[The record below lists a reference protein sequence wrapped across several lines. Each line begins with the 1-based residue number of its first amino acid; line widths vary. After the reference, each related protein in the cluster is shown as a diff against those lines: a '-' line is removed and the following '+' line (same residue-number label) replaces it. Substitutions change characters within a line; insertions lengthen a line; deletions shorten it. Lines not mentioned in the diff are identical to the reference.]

1 MTGTYRF
8 ADKAVLISTQYP
20 DTHRYCQDYRV
31 DTEAE
36 IIVETDETDI
46 DREIERSPE
55 GEGHSFSRGY
65 LETLAVYRRI
75 AEKMVEYDTFLFH
88 GSAVAVEGEAYL
100 FTASSGTGKST
111 HTRLWRQ
118 LLGDRAV
125 MVSDD
130 KPLIRA
136 DGSTVRVFG
145 TPYNGKHRL
154 GCDMSAILKAVCILE
169 RSKDNHIEE
178 IDAAQ
183 AYPMLIQQTYR
194 PDSPLGLM
202 KTMELIDRLASG
214 VKLYRLGCNMDISA
228 AKIAYEAMKG

>member
-1 MTGTYRF
+1 MTGTYKF

-125 MVSDD
+125 MVNDD

-136 DGSTVRVFG
+136 DGSTVTVFG

-154 GCDMSAILKAVCILE
+154 GCDMSATLKAVCILE
-169 RSKDNHIEE
+169 RSKENHIEE

-194 PDSPLGLM
+194 PDDAEKM
-202 KTMELIDRLASG
+202 RKTLSLIDQLAG
-214 VKLYRLGCNMDISA
+214 KTALYRLGCNMEPDA
-228 AKIAYEAMKG
+228 ARVSYEGMQ

>member
-1 MTGTYRF
+1 MTGTYKF

-125 MVSDD
+125 MVNDD

-136 DGSTVRVFG
+136 DGSTVTVFG

-154 GCDMSAILKAVCILE
+154 GCDMSANLKAVCILE
-169 RSKDNHIEE
+169 RSKENHIEE

-194 PDSPLGLM
+194 PDDAEKM
-202 KTMELIDRLASG
+202 RKTLSLIDQLAG
-214 VKLYRLGCNMDISA
+214 KTALYRLGCNMEPDA
-228 AKIAYEAMKG
+228 ARVSYEGMQ